1 MVDYIGKD
9 AGTNTVFLIY
19 YFSPQKKEHE
29 ELNEMSLMKI
39 FKNHSETPYPELPL
53 PNIERL
59 I

>member
-1 MVDYIGKD
+1 MVDSIGRD
-9 AGTNTVFLIY
+9 EGTNVWFLIY